1 MKAPRESRSGTTL
14 LTVRDLTMH
23 FQVGSGWVRA
33 VDGVSFELRR
43 GETLGVVGE
52 SGSGKTSLGYALLRL
67 LPSNGRILRG
77 SIVFDGTDLVP
88 LPDDELRRLRWTRV
102 AMIFQNAM
110 SALNPVFR
118 VGDQIVDAIRHHTG
132 ASRAV
137 ARERAGA
144 LFELVGLSRTRL
156 RGYPHEFS
164 GGMKQRA
171 MIALALSCEPDLVI
185 ADEPT
190 TALDVVAQGQVLRQ
204 IKDLQRDLDL
214 AMVFVSHDISVVAEI
229 CKDVAVMY
237 AGELVE
243 YGAAEHLLTEP
254 RHPYTMALLRSFPS
268 VRGPQK
274 TLLSVPGSPPDLV
287 RPPSGCRFHPR
298 CPFAQQICREV
309 SPPPVA
315 TAGAGWARCHFTEE
329 IRRLGQ
335 DPLDVVAAVTP

>member
-1 MKAPRESRSGTTL
+1 MKKTL
-14 LTVRDLTMH
+14 LEVRDLVMH
-23 FQVGSGWVRA
+23 FQVGSGSVHA
-33 VDGVSFELRR
+33 VDGVSFDLQR
-43 GETLGVVGE
+43 GETMGVVGE
-52 SGSGKTSLGYALLRL
+52 SGSGKTSLGYAMLRL
-67 LPSNGRILRG
+67 LPANGRILKG
-77 SIVFDGTDLVP
+77 SITFDGIDLVP
-88 LPDDELRRLRWTRV
+88 LPEEDLRSLRWKRF

-132 ASRAV
+132 VTRAA

-144 LFELVGLSRTRL
+144 LFELVGLSRARL

-171 MIALALSCEPDLVI
+171 MIALALSCGPDLVV

-204 IKDLQRDLDL
+204 IKQLQEELHL
-214 AMVFVSHDISVVAEI
+214 AMIFVSHDISVVAEI
-229 CKDVAVMY
+229 CRNVAVMY
-237 AGELVE
+237 AGEFVE
-243 YGAAEHLLTEP
+243 YGPTEHLLTDP

-268 VRGPQK
+268 VRGPLK

-309 SPPPVA
+309 SPEP
-315 TAGAGWARCHFTEE
+315 TRTFDGGWARCHFTNE
-329 IRRLGQ
+329 IRAQGRDAIEVLEKV
-335 DPLDVVAAVTP
+335 P